1 MKQTL
6 YDLSHHLTPETP
18 VYPGDGGVAIEI
30 VDTAREPTADS
41 ERRLNVGRLSLGL
54 HNGTHIDAPFHFYS
68 DRATIDSVPLER
80 CCGPAVWLDLSQ
92 SVQPGI
98 IDAIDL
104 QPHVSTMGARKKVLI
119 STGWDEH
126 WGTSDYFSAHPVL
139 TREAADWLVD
149 VGIDLVGV
157 DFPSVDLPPFP
168 AHVVLLGN
176 DVLIVE
182 NLTRLSALGSGE
194 FSFYSIP
201 LGIVGRDASP
211 VRAFAIKSDP

>member
-1 MKQTL
+1 MKQSF

-18 VYPGDGGVAIEI
+18 VYPGDGGVAVEI
-30 VDTAREPTADS
+30 VDTAREPAADA

-54 HNGTHIDAPFHFYS
+54 HNGTHIDAPFHFFS
-68 DRATIDSVPLER
+68 DRATIDSIPLER
-80 CCGPAVWLDLSQ
+80 CCGPAVWLDLSKL
-92 SVQPGI
+92 VQPGI

-104 QPHVSTMGARKKVLI
+104 QPHASTIGERKKVLL

-126 WGTSDYFSAHPVL
+126 WGATDYFSVHPVL
-139 TREAADWLVD
+139 TRKAAEWFVEL
-149 VGIDLVGV
+149 GIDLVGV

-182 NLTRLSALGSGE
+182 NLTKISAIGSSD
-194 FSFYSIP
+194 FHFYAIP

-211 VRAFAIKSDP
+211 VRAFAMQNES